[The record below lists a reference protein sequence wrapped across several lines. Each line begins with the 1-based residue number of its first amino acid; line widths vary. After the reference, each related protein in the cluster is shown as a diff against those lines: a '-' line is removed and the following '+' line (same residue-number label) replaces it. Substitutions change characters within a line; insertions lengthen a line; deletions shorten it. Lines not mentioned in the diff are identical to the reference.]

1 MEPTEQVLKTDVTG
15 RVWTPKAQ
23 RDAILD
29 QFESS
34 GVSAAQFAAMVGVK
48 YPTLANWIQ
57 RRRNARREGASGTR
71 GLKWVEAA
79 VDCAPPSSALVVQL
93 PGGASLAVS
102 DAKQATLAGELLRS
116 FIGGSSA
123 C

>member
-15 RVWTPKAQ
+15 RVWTPKPQ
-23 RDAILD
+23 REAILD
-29 QFESS
+29 QFDSS

-57 RRRNARREGASGTR
+57 KRRNARRGSASATPA
-71 GLKWVEAA
+71 LKWVEAA
-79 VDCAPPSSALVVQL
+79 VECQQTGSALVMQL
-93 PGGASLAVS
+93 PGGASITVN
-102 DAKQATLAGELLRS
+102 DATQAALAGELLRS
-116 FIGGSSA
+116 FIGGRSA